1 MYLWILLFTSI
12 NYDWMDQC
20 VYWVNLSVVIFFF
33 HKLYFLWAA
42 QFKVSPLA
50 MPSGCVVYVTLWTH
64 THILTHTFSL
74 NVGQLSMSAA
84 EGLALKLDFH
94 ISPHLTQYP
103 LSCQV
108 KVSTNVLTHRR
119 IGYRF
124 IPPHSDE
131 MRMWD
136 EICVLLDWWFT

>member
-1 MYLWILLFTSI
+1 MDITVYL
-12 NYDWMDQC
+12 
-20 VYWVNLSVVIFFF
+20 
-33 HKLYFLWAA
+33 HKLWLNGPVCLLSEFIRGYFFLP
-42 QFKVSPLA
+42 QIVFPLSSSVQSLSSSHA
-50 MPSGCVVYVTLWTH
+50 IWLCCLCNPLDTH

-94 ISPHLTQYP
+94 ISPHLTQST